1 MEASPPGRTSWWG
14 MSAGGLHCHYCSHG
28 IADVLW
34 SACRWFFKKLPG
46 SQMAAFW
53 PFERTFKTSCDKM
66 CPRNWNQPM
75 QLLALH
81 KSNPSLHLFRQQL
94 LNHPS
99 PACNKLRT
107 PAPLERSKSPKQTQ
121 WLGGAV
127 GIKFW
132 DWGPLKSK
140 QEAHIEAYSKT
151 PTSDKIILKKLS
163 KKWHLQT
170 YNPQIIYMPQSV
182 LLAIKITSLLPAP
195 LEGGPLSLTSG
206 GVKLGFRYAWP
217 PQRAMAQ
224 GLLVPV

>member
-163 KKWHLQT
+163 TKMT
-170 YNPQIIYMPQSV
+170 PSNIIHKSYALICLVGHKNHIFMTCPPWRGSPFPSWRGCQ
-182 LLAIKITSLLPAP
+182 AGLPLRMASAASN
-195 LEGGPLSLTSG
+195 GAGAAG
-206 GVKLGFRYAWP
+206 AW
-217 PQRAMAQ
+217 
-224 GLLVPV
+224 